1 MKYFLMLTLM
11 LSGAAH
17 AGPRGIDLGQIE
29 VEGELRRPQTEWI
42 DSQKRLMEMI
52 PEIHKRAFLQL
63 EQELLKPLT
72 LAQAKKRIE
81 VRQASRAQ
89 KKKERT

>member
-1 MKYFLMLTLM
+1 MKFVTLA
-11 LSGAAH
+11 LFFVSAAH
-17 AGPRGIDLGQIE
+17 AGQRVIDLGQIE

-52 PEIHKRAFLQL
+52 PEIHRRAFLQL

-72 LAQAKKRIE
+72 LAQAKKR
-81 VRQASRAQ
+81 VQSRQARANAPQ
-89 KKKERT
+89 KVGPS